1 MNNVPSYDH
10 LDKSKSAGEISMDM
24 DRYVRNNPLDMAVD
38 AMTSFMY
45 LGRSVMDSPMDMVG
59 DARDHPMDKIR
70 IREVK
75 ELKLYHGHG

>member
-1 MNNVPSYDH
+1 MS
-10 LDKSKSAGEISMDM
+10 
-24 DRYVRNNPLDMAVD
+24 VD
-38 AMTSFMY
+38 AMNSPMY

-59 DARDHPMDKIR
+59 DARDHPMYKIR